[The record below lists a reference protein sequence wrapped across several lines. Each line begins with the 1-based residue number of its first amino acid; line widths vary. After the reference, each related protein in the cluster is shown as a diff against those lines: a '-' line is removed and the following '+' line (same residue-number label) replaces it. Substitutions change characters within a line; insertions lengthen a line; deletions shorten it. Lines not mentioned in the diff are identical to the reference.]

1 MYAGVNG
8 GERWVWRGFD
18 TAQAGSPNHM
28 AQAPHPNPSPWPS
41 RQSVTYVLIAS
52 VTHVLRAYSMPC
64 PFSLLAQVA
73 GLESAWGA
81 AKWVRFAKK
90 IWRRGRT
97 HPKPDGGKADER
109 AWQPPWLD

>member
-1 MYAGVNG
+1 MPCLAPSRHPVGAVSIPRDRG
-8 GERWVWRGFD
+8 GRGLK
-18 TAQAGSPNHM
+18 S
-28 AQAPHPNPSPWPS
+28 APTSSLPS

-52 VTHVLRAYSMPC
+52 VTHVLTAYSMPC